1 MKETNRIVIPV
12 DKTEIS
18 RMAVEKGVDMAKL
31 LGVDVAII
39 SIDDSRQFI
48 ASTALGNKLRK
59 EHEAVLEELKKT
71 AETKQVNAK
80 TEIIVGDTP
89 VDEIVKFVNDDDL
102 IVMATH
108 QKKGLERFVLG
119 SVSEEV
125 LKRVNC
131 NVMILSLKS
140 HKYSSLIG
148 LFF

>member
-12 DKTEIS
+12 DKSEIS

-59 EHEAVLEELKKT
+59 EHEAALEELKKT
-71 AETKQVNAK
+71 VETKQVNAK

-131 NVMILSLKS
+131 NVMILKP
-140 HKYSSLIG
+140 KKP
-148 LFF
+148 

>member
-18 RMAVEKGVDMAKL
+18 RMAVEKGLDMAKL

-39 SIDDSRQFI
+39 SIDDSGQFI
-48 ASTALGNKLRK
+48 ASAALGNKLRK

-89 VDEIVKFVNDDDL
+89 VDEIVKFINDDDL

-131 NVMILSLKS
+131 NVMILKP
-140 HKYSSLIG
+140 KKP
-148 LFF
+148 

>member
-48 ASTALGNKLRK
+48 ASAALGNKLRK

-71 AETKQVNAK
+71 AETKQVNTK

-102 IVMATH
+102 IVMASH

-131 NVMILSLKS
+131 NVMILKP
-140 HKYSSLIG
+140 KKP
-148 LFF
+148 

>member
-12 DKTEIS
+12 DKSEIS

-48 ASTALGNKLRK
+48 ASAALGNKLRK

-89 VDEIVKFVNDDDL
+89 VDEIVKFINDDDL

-125 LKRVNC
+125 MKRVNC
-131 NVMILSLKS
+131 NVMILKP
-140 HKYSSLIG
+140 KKP
-148 LFF
+148 

>member
-12 DKTEIS
+12 DKSEIS
-18 RMAVEKGVDMAKL
+18 KMAVEKGVDMAKL
-31 LGVDVAII
+31 LGVDVTII

-48 ASTALGNKLRK
+48 ASAALGNKLRK
-59 EHEAVLEELKKT
+59 EHEAILEEHKKT
-71 AETKQVNAK
+71 AESKQVNAK

-89 VDEIVKFVNDDDL
+89 VDEIVKYVNDDDL

-131 NVMILSLKS
+131 NVMILKP
-140 HKYSSLIG
+140 KKP
-148 LFF
+148 

>member
-48 ASTALGNKLRK
+48 ASAALGNKLRK

-89 VDEIVKFVNDDDL
+89 VDEIVKFINDDDL

-131 NVMILSLKS
+131 NVMILKP
-140 HKYSSLIG
+140 KKP
-148 LFF
+148 

>member
-18 RMAVEKGVDMAKL
+18 RMAVEKGLDMAKL

-48 ASTALGNKLRK
+48 ASAALGNKLRK

-89 VDEIVKFVNDDDL
+89 VDEIVKFINDDDL

-131 NVMILSLKS
+131 NVMILKP
-140 HKYSSLIG
+140 KKP
-148 LFF
+148 